1 MELERTHTQPRDPNT
16 REHVI
21 DNYDNNEQDNNT
33 GDNLKQYTK
42 NCVLESATVQLG
54 SLELDQRKMLCYQYR
69 EKKDGHDYSNFF
81 SLIYYWLILH

>member
-21 DNYDNNEQDNNT
+21 DNYDNNGRDNNN
-33 GDNLKQYTK
+33 DNLKQYAR

-54 SLELDQRKMLCYQYR
+54 QLELRGNVLLPKPIKERRARLQ
-69 EKKDGHDYSNFF
+69 
-81 SLIYYWLILH
+81 

>member
-21 DNYDNNEQDNNT
+21 DNYDNNGRDNNN
-33 GDNLKQYTK
+33 DNLKQYAR

-54 SLELDQRKMLCYQYR
+54 SLELRGNVLLPKPIKERRARLQ
-69 EKKDGHDYSNFF
+69 
-81 SLIYYWLILH
+81 

>member
-21 DNYDNNEQDNNT
+21 DNYDNNGRDNNN
-33 GDNLKQYTK
+33 DNLKQYAR

-54 SLELDQRKMLCYQYR
+54 SLELRGNVLLPKPIKERLARLQ
-69 EKKDGHDYSNFF
+69 
-81 SLIYYWLILH
+81 